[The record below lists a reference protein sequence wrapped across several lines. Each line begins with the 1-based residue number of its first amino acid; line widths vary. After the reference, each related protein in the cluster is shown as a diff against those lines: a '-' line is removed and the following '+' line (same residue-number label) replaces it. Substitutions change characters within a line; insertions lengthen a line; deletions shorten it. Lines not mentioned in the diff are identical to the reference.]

1 MAANHNKKQREA
13 YALLLYTKRN
23 LELMVMN
30 RKDAMVTGCRS
41 VDVLYFFF
49 FLLSNSI
56 VLFIVPCWGGRS
68 HKGVRLVGFLLTL
81 FFVRRTTTRLL
92 PHPPVSFSIGP
103 ACAAGR
109 PPFWSKTKEEGGGF
123 GWVAIESVDFFF
135 LFFLYILLLLLK
147 SPSRLLIS
155 PLLKVLKG

>member
-1 MAANHNKKQREA
+1 MAANHNKKQWEGV
-13 YALLLYTKRN
+13 YKT
-23 LELMVMN
+23 ELMVMN

-103 ACAAGR
+103 ACAPGR
-109 PPFWSKTKEEGGGF
+109 PPFWSTTKEEGGRF
-123 GWVAIESVDFFF
+123 AWVAIQCWFLISFSFFF
-135 LFFLYILLLLLK
+135 LYSPVIVVK